1 MTPEKSVVQ
10 KHVKMNHGKIL
21 IIIYKSNI
29 VNFGD
34 YPGQSVSVNDTAT
47 NTIVSTVKV
56 NGEPGGVA
64 ITQDGENVYVVN
76 GGKPQ
81 DIIAWEKV
89 TMLQAL
95 SL

>member
-1 MTPEKSVVQ
+1 
-10 KHVKMNHGKIL
+10 
-21 IIIYKSNI
+21 
-29 VNFGD
+29 
-34 YPGQSVSVNDTAT
+34 
-47 NTIVSTVKV
+47 V